1 MKHYNH
7 KKPVN
12 FKCFVN
18 AMLFGSFCFTS
29 SAWAEIE
36 CDPASANAT
45 FNILSPVGP
54 VVGTANF
61 TINGEPSV
69 ASFIVNFIAAPLINP
84 DGSQQTFT
92 RIDYDFGGG
101 DTITGVGVGSLN
113 PTDVPG
119 VVSST
124 QQVTYIAGT
133 GMYQNVVSRFY
144 AKGIL
149 SFLDNTGSQEG
160 IGDLCFSEI
169 NSDDIN
175 HKHHHNYR

>member
-1 MKHYNH
+1 MTHNNH

-12 FKCFVN
+12 FKRFVN

-36 CDPASANAT
+36 CVPASATAI

-69 ASFIVNFIAAPLINP
+69 ASFIVNFIAAPQNNP

-101 DTITGVGVGSLN
+101 DTISGVAVGTLS

-119 VVSST
+119 IYSST

-133 GMYQNVVSRFY
+133 GTYQNVVSRFY
-144 AKGIL
+144 AVGVL
-149 SFLDNTGSQEG
+149 SYLDNTGSQKG

-169 NSDDIN
+169 DSDDEN
-175 HKHHHNYR
+175 NEHHHRYQ